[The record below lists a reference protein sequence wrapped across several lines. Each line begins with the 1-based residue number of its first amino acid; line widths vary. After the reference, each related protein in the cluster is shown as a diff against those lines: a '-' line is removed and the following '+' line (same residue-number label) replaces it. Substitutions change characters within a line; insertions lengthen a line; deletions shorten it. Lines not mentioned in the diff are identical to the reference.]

1 MERASRVIG
10 KLKFPPG
17 LVSPEELARSL
28 WPTAVGKTVAAH
40 TRPAGVNGDHL
51 VVEVEDAIWQRQL
64 RALSGQIRA
73 RLNGL
78 LGSEVVGHIEY
89 LVVPPRRQMGRSSAA
104 TPATAAGDDAER
116 IVDPVMRG
124 IYRAARRK
132 RLA

>member
-1 MERASRVIG
+1 MERASRVLG

-17 LVSPEELARSL
+17 SVSPEELARSV
-28 WPTAVGKTVAAH
+28 WSVAVGKTVAAH
-40 TRPAGVNGDHL
+40 TRPAGVNGNHL
-51 VVEVEDAIWQRQL
+51 VVEVEDAVWQRQL

-73 RLNGL
+73 RVNGL
-78 LGSEVVGHIEY
+78 LGGEVIGEIEY
-89 LVVPPRRQMGRSSAA
+89 RVSPPRRQMGRSSAA
-104 TPATAAGDDAER
+104 TPANPDGDEAEY